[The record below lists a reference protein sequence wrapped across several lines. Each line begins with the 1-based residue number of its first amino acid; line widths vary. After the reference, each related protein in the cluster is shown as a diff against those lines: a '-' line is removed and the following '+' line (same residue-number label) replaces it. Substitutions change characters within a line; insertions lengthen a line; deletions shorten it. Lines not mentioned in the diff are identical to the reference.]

1 MNDIA
6 KQTTEL
12 PCPKCNRAIEISFYD
27 MMSRREAKCRRC
39 YSKYKFKSSPAS
51 NLRSKI
57 RDMERAQ
64 EKFQEAVQDLIESA
78 DMELKN

>member
-1 MNDIA
+1 MNDIE

-12 PCPKCNRAIEISFYD
+12 PCPKCNRAIEVSFYE
-27 MMSRREAKCRRC
+27 MMSRKEAKCRRC
-39 YSKYKFKSSPAS
+39 SSKYKFKSGPAS
-51 NLRSKI
+51 TLRSKI

-64 EKFQEAVQDLIESA
+64 EKFQKAVQDLVESA